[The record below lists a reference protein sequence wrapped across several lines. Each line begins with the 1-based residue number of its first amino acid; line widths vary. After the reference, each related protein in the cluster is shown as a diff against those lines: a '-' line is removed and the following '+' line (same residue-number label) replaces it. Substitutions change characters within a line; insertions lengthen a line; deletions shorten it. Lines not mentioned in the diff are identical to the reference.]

1 MWLMDTIDHFN
12 LRSFD
17 LNLLVAFDALME
29 EGNVTRAAKRL
40 KIQQPAMSHNLSTL
54 RVLFQ
59 DELFIRV
66 GQAMRPTARANKL
79 AGPIRNALNQ
89 AQAALSAGDV
99 FDPAT
104 ENRVFRIGMSSAVD
118 LLLLPDLTARLR
130 QVAPGIRLLS
140 PSYHEDRLDALLDA
154 GVLDMAVGCKYSPA
168 SRQLIEVLYDAEV
181 MCCYNPA
188 LLQLANPVPLE
199 AYEQADHAVISHSD
213 SLKGCLEGA
222 LDFAGADLNVVA
234 AAPDFMSVL
243 MTARASP
250 VIATVPARIAR
261 RYASMLGLAMSPVPI
276 ELKFPPVAM
285 VWPRHAENDS
295 ASLWLRDQIRD
306 IFAAAPD
313 DWRAMVQVAA

>member
-1 MWLMDTIDHFN
+1 
-12 LRSFD
+12 
-17 LNLLVAFDALME
+17 
-29 EGNVTRAAKRL
+29 
-40 KIQQPAMSHNLSTL
+40 
-54 RVLFQ
+54 
-59 DELFIRV
+59 
-66 GQAMRPTARANKL
+66 
-79 AGPIRNALNQ
+79 
-89 AQAALSAGDV
+89 
-99 FDPAT
+99 
-104 ENRVFRIGMSSAVD
+104 VD
-118 LLLLPDLTARLR
+118 LLRLPDLTARLR
-130 QVAPGIRLLS
+130 QVAPGIKLLS

-168 SRQLIEVLYDAEV
+168 SRHPIEVLYDAEV

-188 LLQLANPVPLE
+188 LMLLADPVPLE
-199 AYEQADHAVISHSD
+199 AYQQADHAVISHSD

-222 LDFAGADLNVVA
+222 LEFAGADLNVVA

-295 ASLWLRDQIRD
+295 AGLWLRDQIRD

-313 DWRAMVQVAA
+313 DWRAMVQAAA